1 MPPDGN
7 GIARGRSAG
16 LGSPT
21 KPSPKPQGLSS
32 VLARNIATLKAR
44 REREEAEATL
54 QARVADAITR
64 FTGSMPFVYIHLVV
78 YGFWIIAN
86 LGWIPGVP
94 KWDESFVI
102 LAMEA
107 SVEAIFLSTFVLI
120 SQNRMAAA
128 ADKRAD
134 LDLQISLL
142 AEHELTKLT
151 TLVGEIAQKLGVET
165 EVDEELEEIEQ
176 DVAPDAV
183 LDVIE
188 DTEDR
193 KPN

>member
-1 MPPDGN
+1 MPPVGN
-7 GIARGRSAG
+7 GTARGRSAG
-16 LGSPT
+16 RGSPT
-21 KPSPKPQGLSS
+21 RLSPEPPGLSS
-32 VLARNIATLKAR
+32 VLERNIAALKAR
-44 REREEAEATL
+44 REREEADATL
-54 QARVADAITR
+54 QARVADAITQ
-64 FTGSMPFVYIHLVV
+64 FAGSMPFVYIHLVV
-78 YGFWIIAN
+78 YGFWIAAN
-86 LGWIPGVP
+86 LGWIPGLP
-94 KWDESFVI
+94 KWDQSFVI

-151 TLVGEIAQKLGVET
+151 TLVTEIAQKLGVET
-165 EVDEELEEIEQ
+165 EVGEELQEIEQ
-176 DVAPDAV
+176 DVAPDVV

-188 DTEDR
+188 ETEAR

>member
-1 MPPDGN
+1 MAKIPPVGN
-7 GIARGRSAG
+7 GTARGRSAA

-21 KPSPKPQGLSS
+21 RPSPKPPGLSS

-78 YGFWIIAN
+78 YGFWIAAN

-107 SVEAIFLSTFVLI
+107 SVEAIFPSTFDGRIRCVLAGRG
-120 SQNRMAAA
+120 S
-128 ADKRAD
+128 
-134 LDLQISLL
+134 
-142 AEHELTKLT
+142 H
-151 TLVGEIAQKLGVET
+151 
-165 EVDEELEEIEQ
+165 
-176 DVAPDAV
+176 
-183 LDVIE
+183 
-188 DTEDR
+188 
-193 KPN
+193 